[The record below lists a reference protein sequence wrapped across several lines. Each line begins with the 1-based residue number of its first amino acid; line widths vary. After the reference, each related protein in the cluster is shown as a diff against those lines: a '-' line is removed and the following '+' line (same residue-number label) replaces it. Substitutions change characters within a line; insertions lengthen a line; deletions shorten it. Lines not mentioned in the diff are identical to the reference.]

1 MQSSLVAGWLSLVI
15 LPALGNPSFAQEPS
29 NRAPTVKAQAARAA
43 QKDPTDKQEMP
54 ASAGEEMRRA
64 ITQLT
69 AEMIALGSEVQ
80 RLRKVTE
87 RNSATIELLLSEE
100 RLSRI
105 EDKIRDA
112 TDRKAQ
118 LDAREQDIQRR
129 MKNIPGELIGR
140 GALRRDEGEAA
151 VKAELQRALDDV
163 HSQQTSNQQRIT
175 DLNADAE
182 RLRARV
188 EMLRKKVDQVESRNE
203 KQDD

>member
-15 LPALGNPSFAQEPS
+15 LPALANPSFAQEPG
-29 NRAPTVKAQAARAA
+29 NRAPAAKAQAARAA
-43 QKDPTDKQEMP
+43 QKDSTDTQEMP

-87 RNSATIELLLSEE
+87 RNAATIELLLNEE

-140 GALRRDEGEAA
+140 AALRRDEAEAA
-151 VKAELQRALDDV
+151 VKVELQRALDDV
-163 HSQQTSNQQRIT
+163 HSQQTSYQQRIT

-182 RLRARV
+182 RLRARI

>member
-1 MQSSLVAGWLSLVI
+1 MQSSLVAGWLLVFVLA
-15 LPALGNPSFAQEPS
+15 LPNPNFAQEPG
-29 NRAPTVKAQAARAA
+29 NRAPAAKPKAARAA
-43 QKDPTDKQEMP
+43 QNDPTDKQEMP
-54 ASAGEEMRRA
+54 ANAGEEMRQA

-69 AEMIALGSEVQ
+69 AEVISLGSEVQ
-80 RLRKVTE
+80 KLRKVTE
-87 RNSATIELLLSEE
+87 RNAATMELLLNEE
-100 RLSRI
+100 RLSKT

-129 MKNIPGELIGR
+129 MRNIPGELIGR

-163 HSQQTSNQQRIT
+163 HSQQTSYQQRIT

-188 EMLRKKVDQVESRNE
+188 EALRKRVDQVESKNE

>member
-1 MQSSLVAGWLSLVI
+1 MQSGLFAGCHSFVLVL
-15 LPALGNPSFAQEPS
+15 ALANPNLAQESS
-29 NRAPTVKAQAARAA
+29 NRAPAAKPQAARAA
-43 QKDPTDKQEMP
+43 RNDPTDKQEMP
-54 ASAGEEMRRA
+54 AIAGEEMRQA

-69 AEMIALGSEVQ
+69 AEVISLGSEVQ

-87 RNSATIELLLSEE
+87 RNSATMELLLNEE
-100 RLSRI
+100 RLSKT

-118 LDAREQDIQRR
+118 LDAREQEIQRR
-129 MKNIPGELIGR
+129 MRNIPGELIGR
-140 GALRRDEGEAA
+140 GILRRDEAETAI
-151 VKAELQRALDDV
+151 KAELQRALDDV

-175 DLNADAE
+175 DLNAEAE

-188 EMLRKKVDQVESRNE
+188 EALRKKVDQVESKSE